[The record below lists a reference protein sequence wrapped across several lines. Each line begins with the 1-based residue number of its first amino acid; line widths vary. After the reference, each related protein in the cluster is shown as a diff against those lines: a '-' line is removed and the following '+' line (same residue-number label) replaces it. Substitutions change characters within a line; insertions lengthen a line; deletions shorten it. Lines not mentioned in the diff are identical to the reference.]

1 MFHFENLWHVIRSRH
16 CSHPTISSHKVS
28 LVVSL
33 SSDSLNLFFLL
44 LILLFYLPIT
54 SYYKVKST
62 LHGCNHF
69 IFDRIRRKYSMMT
82 NANLCWFRPAVEV
95 SWYIFVRILFQNFS
109 WFFLIEL
116 NDVQATK
123 TFKICLQQTV
133 SFSIGIPFIEFPSE
147 N

>member
-1 MFHFENLWHVIRSRH
+1 MVVITLFSIESEENIPWWQM
-16 CSHPTISSHKVS
+16 PISVDSVRQSKF
-28 LVVSL
+28 LDIFL
-33 SSDSLNLFFLL
+33 SEF
-44 LILLFYLPIT
+44 
-54 SYYKVKST
+54 
-62 LHGCNHF
+62 
-69 IFDRIRRKYSMMT
+69 
-82 NANLCWFRPAVEV
+82 
-95 SWYIFVRILFQNFS
+95 LFQNFS